1 MQKSVLEDG
10 LYIVKLLT
18 FNKNFR
24 WSGDKSIFELE
35 PFGNHGCTPLF
46 IPFLL
51 ENSVDDKKT
60 STFKNGDI
68 IIKYDKKKDYVREY
82 KTGMKIPIVYKYSRT
97 EGFFVPFDSGKIPVI
112 CIGLRE
118 NHFQKPVAWFET
130 PKKEPYELKDCFRTG
145 SQKCY
150 VESFEG
156 SNNQNLLVL
165 PSEDLDKIMEEYYS
179 FYPDADSLKE
189 SMIHRI
195 SDIHNLFEE
204 IEKNKIIDEEKLKKE
219 KQKKEEQTK
228 RNYEKYYYK
237 DNDDS
242 NKKNSKSC
250 FLRKKK
256 QK

>member
-35 PFGNHGCTPLF
+35 PFDNRECTPLF
-46 IPFLL
+46 IPLL
-51 ENSVDDKKT
+51 LKNSVDDKKT

-68 IIKYDKKKDYVREY
+68 IIKHDKKKDYVREY

-97 EGFFVPFDSGKIPVI
+97 EGFFVPFDSGKIPII
-112 CIGLRE
+112 CIGLRK
-118 NHFQKPVAWFET
+118 NHFQTPVVWFET
-130 PKKEPYELKDCFRTG
+130 PKKEPYELKDCVRTG

-150 VESFEG
+150 SESFEG

-165 PSEDLDKIMEEYYS
+165 PSEDLDKIMDEYDL

-189 SMIHRI
+189 SMLDSIQ
-195 SDIHNLFEE
+195 SIHNL
-204 IEKNKIIDEEKLKKE
+204 IKE
-219 KQKKEEQTK
+219 KEQNKKYDEQKQIKEVQTK

-237 DNDDS
+237 DKDYIDKKDS
-242 NKKNSKSC
+242 KVPFFS
-250 FLRKKK
+250 KKK
-256 QK
+256 RK